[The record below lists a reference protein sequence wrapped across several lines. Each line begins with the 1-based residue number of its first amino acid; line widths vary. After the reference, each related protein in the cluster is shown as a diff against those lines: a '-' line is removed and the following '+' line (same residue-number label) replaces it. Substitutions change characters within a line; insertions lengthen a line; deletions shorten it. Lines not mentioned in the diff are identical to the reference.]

1 MNISSE
7 SIVDEK
13 NKILKKLKTSNL
25 KSSKTD
31 FDERINE
38 LKSQVK
44 KLSSQQNNN
53 SFNSISDELDN
64 NRTVYLF

>member
-53 SFNSISDELDN
+53 SFNSISDEIDT

>member
-53 SFNSISDELDN
+53 SFNSISDELDT

>member
-13 NKILKKLKTSNL
+13 NKILKTLKTSNL